1 MKRHLRIAFAAAA
14 AVLLQG
20 CAAFEIE
27 DRFPEPPVS
36 PLWHK
41 ASVLP

>member
-1 MKRHLRIAFAAAA
+1 MKLHLRIVFIAA

-36 PLWHK
+36 PLWQK
-41 ASVLP
+41 ANVLP